1 MMALD
6 VFKHVR
12 ETVETFSAC
21 TSLPAAA
28 ISGQGDLTAYAG
40 ETLPHA
46 LAVNVL
52 QQIPTQI
59 MQFTSGTKLRMDHI
73 AIPVEGHED
82 LQVIAVPLVK
92 GSFMQ
97 GMYIIGPFS
106 KTHLQTCVH
115 YLIEL
120 LRSIEGT
127 GLTTSLQF
135 PANLHVRRAVRYVH
149 QHYSEPLSLES
160 MAEYLG
166 INKCY
171 LANVFR
177 SEMGETFIEFVN
189 RFRVEASKQALRET
203 DEPILN
209 IALQHGFTSQNYY
222 ARVFKK
228 LTGVTPSEFRRQ
240 AKLQMVS
247 LAQ

>member
-1 MMALD
+1 MALD

-21 TSLPAAA
+21 TSLTTAAA
-28 ISGQGDLTAYAG
+28 ITGQGDLTAYAG

-52 QQIPTQI
+52 QQIPPKSCSLHLALNYVWTI
-59 MQFTSGTKLRMDHI
+59 L
-73 AIPVEGHED
+73 AIPVKGHED

-92 GSFMQ
+92 GSFR
-97 GMYIIGPFS
+97 GCTLWPFS

-135 PANLHVRRAVRYVH
+135 PANLHVRGAVRHVH
-149 QHYSEPLSLES
+149 QHYSEPQS
-160 MAEYLG
+160 
-166 INKCY
+166 
-171 LANVFR
+171 
-177 SEMGETFIEFVN
+177 
-189 RFRVEASKQALRET
+189 RE
-203 DEPILN
+203 
-209 IALQHGFTSQNYY
+209 HG
-222 ARVFKK
+222 
-228 LTGVTPSEFRRQ
+228 
-240 AKLQMVS
+240 
-247 LAQ
+247 